1 MADVYVLARYGR
13 GRMFA
18 WLPEAAQRIAKTA
31 GSSLIKFEG
40 YPFKSSKFCYFPI
53 NVQNAVCA
61 GDF

>member
-13 GRMFA
+13 GRMIA

-40 YPFKSSKFCYFPI
+40 YVIHSKVVNFATS
-53 NVQNAVCA
+53 Q
-61 GDF
+61 